1 MTVDLFNWLYK
12 LYGNYYDWAE
22 ISVPFIAIASIVVSL
37 LMAGLSHDS
46 ENNPFG
52 VFCVFLAALTFI
64 ALIFPLALVILFV
77 LLVYGI
83 GYAIQAMLKDREE
96 Y

>member
-1 MTVDLFNWLYK
+1 LFNWLYK

-22 ISVPFIAIASIVVSL
+22 ISVPFIVVASIIVSL
-37 LMAGLSHDS
+37 LLAGLFHDS
-46 ENNPFG
+46 KNNPFG
-52 VFCVFLAALTFI
+52 VFCVFLAALGATT
-64 ALIFPLALVILFV
+64 LIFPLALTVLFV

-83 GYAIQAMLKDREE
+83 GYAIQSMLKDREE